1 MLLTVV
7 DYGVGNLRSIAKSIE
22 KANSDNNLN
31 YTIKVSANANDVRK
45 SDKIVL
51 PGQGSFK
58 ACKNGIKNIEG
69 LQDELDESVLIKK
82 KPIYGI
88 CAGMQL
94 FATKGYEED
103 LDAVINNA
111 LFPSESREMVVVKDI
126 ELYSMCEHHL
136 LPFIGKCHVAY
147 IPNGRVLGLS
157 KVARIVDMFAR
168 RLQIQENL
176 VNQVAQTIEKVTDAS
191 GVAVIIEAKHM
202 CMMMRGVEKQNSSMK
217 TSAMLGSFRTDQA
230 TRTEFLALLNNQ

>member
-31 YTIKVSANANDVRK
+31 YLVKVTSDINDIKK

-58 ACKNGIKNIEG
+58 ACKNGIDNIKG
-69 LQDELDESVLIKK
+69 LQEELNESVLIKK

-94 FATKGYEED
+94 FATVGHEEGQTTGLNWIAGRVIKLD
-103 LDAVINNA
+103 LGSSKLKIPHMGWNELKVENISSVFKDVINEDHAYFIHSYEFIPEDKRNI
-111 LFPSESREMVVVKDI
+111 SITTNYGKDVI
-126 ELYSMCEHHL
+126 AAVS
-136 LPFIGKCHVAY
+136 
-147 IPNGRVLGLS
+147 LGNIFGSQFHPEKSQNTGIKILTN
-157 KVARIVDMFAR
+157 F
-168 RLQIQENL
+168 LNL
-176 VNQVAQTIEKVTDAS
+176 
-191 GVAVIIEAKHM
+191 
-202 CMMMRGVEKQNSSMK
+202 
-217 TSAMLGSFRTDQA
+217 
-230 TRTEFLALLNNQ
+230 